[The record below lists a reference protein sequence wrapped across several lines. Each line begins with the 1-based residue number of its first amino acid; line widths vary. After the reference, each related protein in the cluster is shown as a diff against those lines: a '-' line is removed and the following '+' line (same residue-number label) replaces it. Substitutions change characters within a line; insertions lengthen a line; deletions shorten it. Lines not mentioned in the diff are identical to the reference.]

1 MKKYALFILLILIMP
16 FAYSAIDQYSFDITL
31 AYGKAVVYGTI
42 VQDKPL
48 QMNIALP
55 ENKALSVYVDGKLIK
70 TESNNFEVS
79 GKEIKYNYVT
89 DELIDNSNFI
99 FDFVAQEDIKN
110 LSLKLILPEHAK
122 LETPITSVS
131 NSVYPKASQI
141 TTDGQSI
148 ILIWERMNFKK
159 SEELPVYVRYA
170 EQNNSFWIYSS
181 IGIFIIAV
189 AAIIII
195 VLKRKTKIVTR
206 VKKEDM
212 FETHLKEDEEQI
224 INVLKM
230 RDNQCEQG
238 TLRVVTGF
246 PKATLSRLLKELE
259 DRKIIY
265 KEKRGKKNLVFL
277 RK

>member
-1 MKKYALFILLILIMP
+1 MKKYPLLILLILLMP
-16 FAYSAIDQYSFDITL
+16 FAYSAIEQYSFEVTL

-42 VQDKPL
+42 IQDQTVQI
-48 QMNIALP
+48 NIALP
-55 ENKALSVYVDGKLIK
+55 ENKALSVYADGEIYKI
-70 TESNNFEVS
+70 ESNSFSVS
-79 GKEIKYNYVT
+79 AKEIKYNYIT
-89 DELIDNSNFI
+89 NELIDNSNFI

-110 LSLKLILPEHAK
+110 LSLKLILPEGAK
-122 LETPITSVS
+122 LETPINSAS
-131 NSVYPKASQI
+131 SSVYPKASQI

-148 ILIWERMNFKK
+148 ILVWERANFKE

-181 IGIFIIAV
+181 IIILIIAA
-189 AAIIII
+189 AAIIFL

-230 RDNQCEQG
+230 RENQCEQG